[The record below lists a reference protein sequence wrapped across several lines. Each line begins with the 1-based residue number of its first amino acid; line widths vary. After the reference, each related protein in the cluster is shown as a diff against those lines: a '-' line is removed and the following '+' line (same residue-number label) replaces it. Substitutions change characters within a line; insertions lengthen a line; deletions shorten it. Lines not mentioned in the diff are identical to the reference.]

1 MQREITIKSWGCNSK
16 VSNQWWWTC
25 NVIKICC
32 WKTFSGRNSGINLD
46 EYVQEDVPIYA
57 VYPSGKHLSP
67 KVRAFLDFLIE
78 TYGPVP
84 YWDEA
89 GDHNSD
95 AAKRTVI

>member
-1 MQREITIKSWGCNSK
+1 M
-16 VSNQWWWTC
+16 VS
-25 NVIKICC
+25 I
-32 WKTFSGRNSGINLD
+32 LD

-78 TYGPVP
+78 IFGPVP

-89 GDHNSD
+89 GDHNSE